1 MKHKK
6 HPIESKI
13 ESNEQEIRKIDKR
26 ISFFIY
32 VVIFLIFLAVISGIY
47 GLYNLGFQPIS
58 WDVKFDSLGSF
69 LAGTSGTMLAFASVI
84 FIYSGLLKQQQQLL
98 RQRSDIDLTLEEL
111 QQTREELKG
120 QKEELEKQNA
130 HWEQQRTED
139 IYFKLIGEFH
149 SIEFTHREYD
159 REWNLRNGC
168 TIIENEFYENKYNDE
183 HVPYNIRT
191 GFYNQQAAPY
201 LRLVKT
207 LHFIL
212 VFLHKKVGNEH
223 LLEHV
228 CNALSDIEK
237 RLLFY
242 YFLAYPEKME
252 SFREWYLH
260 SELISRDL
268 AEPHLLQMM
277 DKKRFPPFDMDSYKL
292 TVD

>member
-1 MKHKK
+1 M
-6 HPIESKI
+6 
-13 ESNEQEIRKIDKR
+13 
-26 ISFFIY
+26 
-32 VVIFLIFLAVISGIY
+32 VIFLIFLAVISGIY

-69 LAGTSGTMLAFASVI
+69 LAGTSGTILAFASVI

-98 RQRSDIDLTLEEL
+98 RQR
-111 QQTREELKG
+111 
-120 QKEELEKQNA
+120 
-130 HWEQQRTED
+130 
-139 IYFKLIGEFH
+139 
-149 SIEFTHREYD
+149 
-159 REWNLRNGC
+159 
-168 TIIENEFYENKYNDE
+168 
-183 HVPYNIRT
+183 
-191 GFYNQQAAPY
+191 
-201 LRLVKT
+201 
-207 LHFIL
+207 
-212 VFLHKKVGNEH
+212 
-223 LLEHV
+223 
-228 CNALSDIEK
+228 SDIEK